1 MKNLN
6 KNYQKVN
13 DLLAHCLQVLIV
25 IALGLLG
32 ILIAILIFR
41 ELYVLFQAIFA
52 TSIADRNAKTMDDI
66 IVFFLFFEFEE
77 MIIAALKN
85 NGHTSISFLMGL
97 GITALLRG
105 LITAHTNMMEV
116 IDSAIA
122 ILILIIGMVGYNK
135 YFKES

>member
-52 TSIADRNAKTMDDI
+52 TSIADRNAKIMDDI

-116 IDSAIA
+116 IGSAIA

>member
-122 ILILIIGMVGYNK
+122 ILILIIGMVVYNK

>member
-13 DLLAHCLQVLIV
+13 DLLARCLQVLIV

-52 TSIADRNAKTMDDI
+52 TSIADRNAKIMDDI

-116 IDSAIA
+116 IGSAIA

>member
-52 TSIADRNAKTMDDI
+52 TSIADRNAKIMDDI

-116 IDSAIA
+116 IGSAIA
-122 ILILIIGMVGYNK
+122 ILILIIGMVVYNK